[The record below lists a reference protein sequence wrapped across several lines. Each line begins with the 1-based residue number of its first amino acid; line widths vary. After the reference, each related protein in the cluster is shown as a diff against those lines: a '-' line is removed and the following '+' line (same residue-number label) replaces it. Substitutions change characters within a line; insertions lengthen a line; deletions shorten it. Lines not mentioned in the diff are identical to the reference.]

1 MSNVHDTKQTET
13 FEVGNYIVYDKAI
26 GKGASGIIFK
36 GYHKG
41 TKQDVAVK
49 EIREPNLHDI
59 KRNIKTEIKL
69 MKRLKHPNIVE
80 LYDVV
85 LDYKKSAIYLVI
97 EYCPQGD
104 FSNFQRRKAIQ
115 EVHVQKYMKQLML
128 GLKYLKENNIM
139 HRDLKPQNI
148 LISKEG
154 NLKLTDFGYA
164 KVVNGTNAM
173 IKTFCG
179 SPLYMAPEIIK
190 SKGVNDY
197 STKADLWSVGCIFY
211 EMLTGYPPFYVS
223 SMANLIKMIDE
234 NDIIIPKALNVSSEA
249 KELLFS
255 LLQVDPQKRIN
266 WNEFFAHEWLQKDLL
281 IDEENKLLAFDI
293 SDDFATDLPSISQYR
308 RNTKIFISTHL
319 TDSEKA
325 RFKLKDKSVLST
337 QPSITYKS
345 NNGYCVVGTP
355 PQRVI
360 ENEKMDQLKMI
371 IEQKVESNT
380 IQDRNINDINNIY
393 DKHKS
398 TAKTEQETLED
409 DELFYSCESALEKS
423 TENGGEQMID
433 SLNYM
438 IQRMEQNI
446 QETETKATSNPIP
459 IPGKQHYQSEL
470 KTHKQKIVEND
481 LEEAINTSFLPST
494 KLIIETSNYAPN
506 YFGSSKFSVEEF
518 STSLISTGHSIMTEK
533 TDAYV
538 IIDNKLKTKPIMKSD
553 QHEYRKNKINKFFKS
568 SIGFFKGS
576 LDYINSYG
584 NSM

>member
-1 MSNVHDTKQTET
+1 MSNVHDTKLSET

-41 TKQDVAVK
+41 TKHDVAVK

-69 MKRLKHPNIVE
+69 MKRLRHPNIVE

-104 FSNFQRRKAIQ
+104 FSKFQRRKAIQ

-211 EMLTGYPPFYVS
+211 EMLTGYPPFYVN
-223 SMANLIKMIDE
+223 SMADLIKKIDDH
-234 NDIIIPKALNVSSEA
+234 DIIIPKALNISNEA

-255 LLQVDPQKRIN
+255 LLQVDPQKRIE
-266 WNEFFAHEWLQKDLL
+266 WDEFFAHKWLQKDLL
-281 IDEENKLLAFDI
+281 SDEENKLLAFDI
-293 SDDFATDLPSISQYR
+293 HDNFATDLPSISQYR

-319 TDSEKA
+319 TDSEKV
-325 RFKLKDKSVLST
+325 RFKLKDNSIPST

-345 NNGYCVVGTP
+345 TSGYCVVGTP
-355 PQRVI
+355 PQRAF
-360 ENEKMDQLKMI
+360 EKEKMEQMKKI
-371 IEQKVESNT
+371 IEQKVESNI
-380 IQDRNINDINNIY
+380 IQNRNINDIY

-398 TAKTEQETLED
+398 TTGPEQETLED
-409 DELFYSCESALEKS
+409 NEVFYSCDSVLENTDKS
-423 TENGGEQMID
+423 GGEEMVD
-433 SLNYM
+433 SLNDM
-438 IQRMEQNI
+438 IQRMEKNI
-446 QETETKATSNPIP
+446 QETETTKITSNPIP
-459 IPGKQHYQSEL
+459 IPGRARVPTQ
-470 KTHKQKIVEND
+470 N
-481 LEEAINTSFLPST
+481 LEKSNERTLEKEIREAMNTSLASST
-494 KLIIETSNYAPN
+494 KLITETSNYDPN
-506 YFGSSKFSVEEF
+506 YFGSSKFSMEEF
-518 STSLISTGHSIMTEK
+518 STSLISTGHSLMTER

-538 IIDNKLKTKPIMKSD
+538 IIDHKPKIKQIMKSD
-553 QHEYRKNKINKFFKS
+553 QHEYRNKKGINKFFKS